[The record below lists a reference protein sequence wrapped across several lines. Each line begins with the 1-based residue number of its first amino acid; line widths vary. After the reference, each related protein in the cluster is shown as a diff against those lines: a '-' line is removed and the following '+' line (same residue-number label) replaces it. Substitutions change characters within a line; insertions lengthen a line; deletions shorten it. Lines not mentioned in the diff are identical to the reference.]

1 MEYQFEKLNAWQESR
16 KLVVATYQLLK
27 KFPKEEQFALCDQL
41 RRAVISVPSNIAEG
55 NGRMAI
61 KEQIHFLEIA
71 YGSLTEVTCQLDI
84 AQSLGYITDTELNTV
99 EDMSIEVG
107 RLLSGLRKSL
117 IEKQSNNY
125 QPRIAKIGVAG
136 VISLLSPLSSLL

>member
-55 NGRMAI
+55 NGRVAI

-71 YGSLTEVTCQLDI
+71 FGSVMEVYCQLQLALD
-84 AQSLGYITDTELNTV
+84 LGYISDDDFNQIKPIIYNT
-99 EDMSIEVG
+99 SKLI
-107 RLLSGLRKSL
+107 SGLRSSKVA
-117 IEKQSNNY
+117 QS
-125 QPRIAKIGVAG
+125 
-136 VISLLSPLSSLL
+136 SH

>member
-27 KFPKEEQFALCDQL
+27 KFPKEEQFAFCDQL

-71 YGSLTEVTCQLDI
+71 FGSAMEVYCQLQLALD
-84 AQSLGYITDTELNTV
+84 LGYISDDDFNQIKPIIYNT
-99 EDMSIEVG
+99 SKLI
-107 RLLSGLRKSL
+107 SGLRSSKVA
-117 IEKQSNNY
+117 QS
-125 QPRIAKIGVAG
+125 
-136 VISLLSPLSSLL
+136 SH

>member
-55 NGRMAI
+55 NGRVAI

-71 YGSLTEVTCQLDI
+71 FGSVMEVYCQLQLALD
-84 AQSLGYITDTELNTV
+84 LGYISDDDFNQIKPIIYNT
-99 EDMSIEVG
+99 SKLI
-107 RLLSGLRKSL
+107 SGLRSSKVAL
-117 IEKQSNNY
+117 SNH
-125 QPRIAKIGVAG
+125 
-136 VISLLSPLSSLL
+136 

>member
-55 NGRMAI
+55 NGRVAI

-71 YGSLTEVTCQLDI
+71 FGSVMEVYCQLQLALD
-84 AQSLGYITDTELNTV
+84 LGYISDDDFNQIKPIINNT
-99 EDMSIEVG
+99 SKLI
-107 RLLSGLRKSL
+107 SGLRSSKVA
-117 IEKQSNNY
+117 QS
-125 QPRIAKIGVAG
+125 
-136 VISLLSPLSSLL
+136 SH

>member
-41 RRAVISVPSNIAEG
+41 RRAVIWVPSNIAEG

-71 YGSLTEVTCQLDI
+71 FGSAMEVYCQLQLALD
-84 AQSLGYITDTELNTV
+84 LGYISDDDFNQIKPIIYNT
-99 EDMSIEVG
+99 SKLI
-107 RLLSGLRKSL
+107 SGLRSSKVA
-117 IEKQSNNY
+117 QSNH
-125 QPRIAKIGVAG
+125 
-136 VISLLSPLSSLL
+136 

>member
-71 YGSLTEVTCQLDI
+71 FGSAMEVYCQLQLALD
-84 AQSLGYITDTELNTV
+84 LGYISDDDFNQIKPIIYNT
-99 EDMSIEVG
+99 SKLI
-107 RLLSGLRKSL
+107 SGLRSSKVA
-117 IEKQSNNY
+117 QSNH
-125 QPRIAKIGVAG
+125 
-136 VISLLSPLSSLL
+136 

>member
-71 YGSLTEVTCQLDI
+71 FGSAMEVYCQLQLALD
-84 AQSLGYITDTELNTV
+84 LGYISDDDFNQIKPIIYNT
-99 EDMSIEVG
+99 SKLI
-107 RLLSGLRKSL
+107 SGLRSSK
-117 IEKQSNNY
+117 
-125 QPRIAKIGVAG
+125 VAQTNH
-136 VISLLSPLSSLL
+136 